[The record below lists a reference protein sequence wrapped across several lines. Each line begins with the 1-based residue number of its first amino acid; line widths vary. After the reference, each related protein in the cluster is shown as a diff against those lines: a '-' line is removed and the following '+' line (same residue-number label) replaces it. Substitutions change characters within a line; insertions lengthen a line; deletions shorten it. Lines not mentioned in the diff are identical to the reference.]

1 MCELC
6 RKQELEKAYK
16 ALRVNGDDSPYYPR
30 LLAAS
35 SYHKKPTVW
44 IKKLRFAGHSPNNI
58 KLKTALFIPCPEQLK
73 REREKAEKAMSLN
86 YGF

>member
-6 RKQELEKAYK
+6 RKQEFEKAYK
-16 ALRVNGDDSPYYPR
+16 ALRVNGDTSPYYLR

-35 SYHKKPTVW
+35 ARKPTLH
-44 IKKLRFAGHSPNNI
+44 IKRLRFAGHSPNNI
-58 KLKTALFIPCPEQLK
+58 KLRTASSISCPEQLK
-73 REREKAEKAMSLN
+73 REREKADKAMSLN